1 MKVRVIKS
9 GQLLTLE
16 NARGLRLIEQGLAV
30 PVKDAPRPA
39 PRKEPE
45 APEQAPEAKD
55 EAPKGKNPGKPIKRP

>member
-1 MKVRVIKS
+1 MRVRMIKS

-30 PVKDAPRPA
+30 PVKEAPRPA

-45 APEQAPEAKD
+45 ALAEQAPETKD
-55 EAPKGKNPGKPIKRP
+55 EALKKRGK